1 MKPDALLLKALDD
14 ALRAGDDADA
24 ALARVG
30 RAPWLDS
37 RRPEQAGML
46 AGVDLTPDPEA
57 PDACVPV
64 QGAAAVLY
72 WGLAAGS
79 ATAAPIAA
87 RIAGLVWP
95 PTGGPARLLR
105 ALVMPP

>member
-1 MKPDALLLKALDD
+1 MNPDALLLKALDD

-30 RAPWLDS
+30 LVPWLDS
-37 RRPEQAGML
+37 RRPEQARAL
-46 AGVDLTPDPEA
+46 AGADLTPDPEA
-57 PDACVPV
+57 PHDCTPV

-79 ATAAPIAA
+79 DKAAP
-87 RIAGLVWP
+87 IAGLVWP
-95 PTGGPARLLR
+95 LTGGPARLLR